1 MHILITGAAG
11 FIGAAVSARLLERG
25 DTVHGIDNM
34 NDYYDVSL
42 KRARLARLTQHH
54 GFRFSQLDII
64 DRGAM
69 ADLFAG
75 TRFDTVMHLAAQAGV
90 RYSLVNPAAYID
102 ANLVG
107 FGNVLEGVR
116 QSRVGHLVF
125 ASSSS
130 VYGASTR
137 LPFSERHNVDHP
149 ISLYAATKKANE
161 LMAHSY
167 AHLFGVPCTGL
178 RFFTV
183 YGPWGR
189 PDMALF
195 KFTAGILQGMPI
207 PVFNGGRMVRDFT
220 YIDDIVDG
228 VVRVID
234 QPAAADS
241 GWNSDAPDPA
251 ASFAPY
257 RIYNIG
263 NNQPVN
269 LMRYI
274 EVLEQCL
281 GRKAQ
286 LEMLPMQPGD
296 VQATFADVTEL
307 GKATGFRP
315 HTPIEEGIAK
325 FVAWYKD
332 YYGIDRHDRE
342 SAANMNVPSPSAGEA
357 KTNVPFPSTGEA
369 NTSVPSPSTGE
380 TKTNVPS
387 PLMGEG

>member
-1 MHILITGAAG
+1 MNVLITGAAG
-11 FIGAAVSARLLERG
+11 FIGASVSARLLERG

-42 KRARLARLTQHH
+42 KRARLARLTQQP
-54 GFRFSQLDII
+54 GFSFSQLDIV
-64 DRGAM
+64 DRPAM
-69 ADLFAG
+69 AKLFAG
-75 TRFDTVMHLAAQAGV
+75 TRYDAIMHLAAQAGV
-90 RYSLVNPAAYID
+90 RYSLTNPSAYID

-107 FGNVLEGVR
+107 FGNVLEGAR

-130 VYGASTR
+130 VYGGNTR
-137 LPFSERHNVDHP
+137 LPFSEHHNVDHP

-167 AHLFGVPCTGL
+167 AHLFGLPCTGL

-195 KFTAGILQGMPI
+195 KFTAGIVAGTPI
-207 PVFNGGRMVRDFT
+207 PVFNGGKMVRDFT

-234 QPAAADS
+234 QPAAADPHWS
-241 GWNSDAPDPA
+241 TDAPDPA
-251 ASFAPY
+251 TSFASY
-257 RIYNIG
+257 RVYNIG

-296 VQATFADVTEL
+296 VQATFADIAEI
-307 GKATGFRP
+307 GRATGFRP
-315 HTPIEEGIAK
+315 RTPVEQGIAK
-325 FVAWYKD
+325 FVAWYRD
-332 YYGIDRHDRE
+332 YYGVD
-342 SAANMNVPSPSAGEA
+342 PEA
-357 KTNVPFPSTGEA
+357 CAQDAMPTIAQVR
-369 NTSVPSPSTGE
+369 
-380 TKTNVPS
+380 
-387 PLMGEG
+387 